1 MIVMNSKQNVLT
13 YEPPMVK
20 VITEEDEF
28 EDTIKDDKT
37 GKDKIIKR
45 KVVELINDKKLFPI
59 INVLRSGPLTIKE
72 IKKGYDELVG
82 KPKKEMTIYRYVK
95 QLEKGGLVV
104 QAGRR
109 VEMNKTATEIL
120 YSRTGKIFY
129 NIDLSKDYWGT
140 IKSKKVLEILKGM
153 LAIYPKFK
161 ISSDENL
168 RDLVTKLYALINTEV
183 AKLLEESSE
192 KIPDLFAN
200 KTYDEISKTINILQ
214 LFVLLS
220 NPEIYEEEWK
230 RIFIE

>member
-1 MIVMNSKQNVLT
+1 MNKKQDVLT
-13 YEPPMVK
+13 YEQPMVK

-28 EDTIKDDKT
+28 EEIVKDDKT
-37 GKDKIIKR
+37 GKEKKVKR
-45 KVVELINDKKLFPI
+45 KVVELINDKRLSPI
-59 INVLRSGPLTIKE
+59 INVLRSGPMTIKE
-72 IKKGYDELVG
+72 IKMGYDDLAG

-140 IKSKKVLEILKGM
+140 VKSKKVLEILKGM
-153 LAIYPKFK
+153 LTIYPKFK
-161 ISSDENL
+161 ISSDANL
-168 RDLVTKLYALINTEV
+168 MDLVTKLYALINTEV

-192 KIPDLFAN
+192 KIPELFDD
-200 KTYDEISKTINILQ
+200 KTYDEVSKTINILQ

-220 NPEIYEEEWK
+220 NPEIYEDEWK
-230 RIFIE
+230 KIFIG